1 MKAIIRALIGFLAL
15 SVCLVLAAPS
25 AAARTTPA
33 APGAVTA
40 ATRVARY
47 RAVHPSG
54 GRTIRRAWP
63 RLTSPRG
70 DDGDKHP
77 GRSSTPGRQARSR
90 VAGCRHHQT

>member
-33 APGAVTA
+33 SPGAVTA

-54 GRTIRRAWP
+54 GRTIRRAC
-63 RLTSPRG
+63 RVG
-70 DDGDKHP
+70 
-77 GRSSTPGRQARSR
+77 GRNRTDRPPQIR
-90 VAGCRHHQT
+90 T